1 MNQYLIFV
9 MVLVIGVFGMYYD
22 TSQSRIETLNEKV
35 SNSQIREMNQ
45 YQNLEKL
52 KVKNEIQIRAIENL
66 IIENE
71 KTMRAYKIVLEH
83 TKRIKEENKSCSTK
97 FS

>member
-9 MVLVIGVFGMYYD
+9 MVLVLGVFGMYYD

-52 KVKNEIQIRAIENL
+52 KVKNEIQKRAIETL

-83 TKRIKEENKSCSTK
+83 TK
-97 FS
+97 